1 MTEEQYSAAG
11 KLLDELH
18 TLKKAK
24 EEIEQAIRRRNNQ
37 LNSNSNYRRFGSWL
51 NKRFAE
57 LVLNAEKLDAS
68 LTVHHEFAKPTEI
81 PVDQEFVSMV
91 VEYLD
96 KRIEEKSTQLSEL

>member
-11 KLLDELH
+11 KLLDEMN

-24 EEIEQAIRRRNNQ
+24 EEIEQAIKRRNNQ
-37 LNSNSNYRRFGSWL
+37 LKSSCNYSRYGGWL
-51 NKRFAE
+51 SKKFAQF
-57 LVLNAEKLDAS
+57 VLDAEKLDAS

-91 VEYLD
+91 MEYLD
-96 KRIEEKSTQLSEL
+96 KRIDEKSTQLSEL